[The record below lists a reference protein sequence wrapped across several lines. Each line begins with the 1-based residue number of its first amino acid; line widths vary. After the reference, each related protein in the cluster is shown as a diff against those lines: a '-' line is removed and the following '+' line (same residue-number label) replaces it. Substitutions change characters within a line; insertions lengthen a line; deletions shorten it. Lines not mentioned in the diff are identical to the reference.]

1 MTVSNNS
8 WQEQNFIP
16 VRSNLSRVRRPTTTT
31 HAILGLLALRPSW
44 TATELA
50 DQISRNMRFFWPR
63 ASSRV
68 YAESRAAVERGWAL
82 SSSEARTGRGAPSRT
97 RYRISARGR
106 RELRRW
112 LATTPKGVT
121 LESEALLRILMAD
134 EGSDEALRSAIQ
146 AIAADADLMFATA
159 RTIAEEYLTGKAPFQ
174 DDVHVRAL
182 VFAFLADFAN
192 MSADWARRAEEYV
205 DRWSDLDD
213 VGRSAAGVELVR
225 ARTKVMPAAPER
237 QPQARQ
243 EW

>member
-1 MTVSNNS
+1 M
-8 WQEQNFIP
+8 
-16 VRSNLSRVRRPTTTT
+16 RRPTTTT

-112 LATTPKGVT
+112 LASPPKGVA

-134 EGSDEALRSAIQ
+134 EGSEDDLRSAIR
-146 AIAADADLMFATA
+146 AISADADLMFATA
-159 RTIAEEYLTGKAPFQ
+159 RTIAEEYLEGRAPFQ
-174 DDVHVRAL
+174 DDVHIRAL
-182 VFAFLADFAN
+182 VFDFLAGFAN
-192 MSADWARRAEEYV
+192 MSADWARRAEKYV
-205 DRWSDLDD
+205 DDWSDLDD
-213 VGRSAAGVELVR
+213 AGRNAAGVELVS
-225 ARTKVMPAAPER
+225 ARTRLMPATPER
-237 QPQARQ
+237 EPGAPQ
-243 EW
+243 EG